1 MTPRGNT
8 HSVAERNGPLRK
20 DVTWDPEPVDVS
32 RHLQALRR
40 AWPLILVAVVSMTGA
55 VYLISTQ
62 APKTYE
68 AQARIVVN
76 DRPGGFEP
84 GDVDTIKRRL
94 ATVQAL
100 LTTSRIYASAAKG
113 LKGESPSS
121 LEDKVS
127 TSVDPEANI
136 VDVKGRGNTP
146 LRAAAIANSV
156 ARSFLALELA
166 AERQRVARE
175 RTQLVR
181 ALGLARGAAE
191 RRVIRE
197 QLSQLS
203 ISASAAGSELL
214 LAEPARPP
222 TEASS
227 PRPVRNAIFSFFGS
241 VFLAVLA
248 ALGLGQLAPRVSGGR
263 ELSRLTGAPVVA
275 AVPAGRQLRTER
287 GLAESAYRELRR
299 SLAPQLSD
307 DVKTVLVA
315 GDLAGRAKSGVAL
328 ALGRALAD
336 YGAKTLLVSADMK
349 DPRTHELLGASR
361 SPGLS
366 DVLDRLRHGGTD
378 NQVESLLEET
388 IVGTS
393 YDQLD
398 LLPAGSESDLPSPLL
413 LGGDA
418 AMELFAEIGR
428 FDYRH
433 VVLEG
438 PALLDGIEADLL
450 GRYADALLVVCRL
463 DRLSPGNAAEIGES
477 LMRSDV
483 PTAGL
488 VMLGGSAGSITSW
501 PRGPRVRVE
510 A

>member
-1 MTPRGNT
+1 MTRTGNT
-8 HSVAERNGPLRK
+8 RLVAERNGPLRR
-20 DVTWDPEPVDVS
+20 DVVWDTEPVEVS
-32 RHLQALRR
+32 RHLQAVKR
-40 AWPLILVAVVSMTGA
+40 AWPLILVAVVSMTVA
-55 VYLISTQ
+55 VYLLSTQ
-62 APKTYE
+62 LPKTYE

-100 LTTSRIYASAAKG
+100 LTTRRIYANAAKG
-113 LKGESPSS
+113 LRGESPSS
-121 LEDKVS
+121 LKDKVS

-136 VDVKGRGNTP
+136 VDVTGRGDSP
-146 LRAAAIANSV
+146 SRAAAIANAV
-156 ARSFLALELA
+156 ARSFLALELVS
-166 AERQRVARE
+166 EQQRVARE

-203 ISASAAGSELL
+203 ISVSAAGSELL

-227 PRPVRNAIFSFFGS
+227 PRPVRNAIFAFFGA

-263 ELSRLTGAPVVA
+263 ELSRLAGAPVVA

-287 GLAESAYRELRR
+287 SLAESAYRELRG
-299 SLAPQLSD
+299 SLAPQLPE

-315 GDLAGRAKSGVAL
+315 GDLPGRAKSGVAL
-328 ALGRALAD
+328 GLARALAD
-336 YGAKTLLVSADMK
+336 YGAKTLLVSADMT
-349 DPRTHELLGASR
+349 DPRAHDLLGASR
-361 SPGLS
+361 SPGLWE
-366 DVLDRLRHGGTD
+366 VLEGLRRGGAD
-378 NQVESLLEET
+378 GPVESLLEEM

-398 LLPAGSESDLPSPLL
+398 LLPAGSSSELPSPLL
-413 LGGDA
+413 AREVA
-418 AMELFAEIGR
+418 AELFAEIGR

-438 PALLDGIEADLL
+438 PALLDGIEAALL
-450 GRYADALLVVCRL
+450 ARHADALLVVCRL
-463 DRLSPGNAAEIGES
+463 DRLSPANASEIGEA
-477 LMRSDV
+477 LMRIDV

-488 VMLGGSAGSITSW
+488 VALGGSAGSITSW
-501 PRGPRVRVE
+501 PLGPRVPVE